1 MNDQNLIPLNKRS
14 KKVQREIQEK
24 GRQANKAKHQEK
36 RTIRECM
43 KILAALPCKAGKLKE
58 RINEAG
64 IEDEAITNGMAVAFT
79 TMMNATKNPA
89 FARVLFEMLG
99 ENDVQGV
106 TKLPPEPI
114 QINFSDKA
122 AEK

>member
-1 MNDQNLIPLNKRS
+1 MKGHENLIPFDQRTEEEQRAIRS
-14 KKVQREIQEK
+14 KGGKASQKKQRE
-24 GRQANKAKHQEK
+24 N

-99 ENDVQGV
+99 EN
-106 TKLPPEPI
+106 EI
-114 QINFSDKA
+114 
-122 AEK
+122 